1 MERLIEILE
10 EIQPEIDYTTCT
22 DLIDGH
28 YLDSLSIISLV
39 AELEEEFDITIPTV
53 DTVPDNFNSAENLWT
68 LITRLQEES

>member
-39 AELEEEFDITIPTV
+39 AELEEEFDIAIPTV
-53 DTVPDNFNSAENLWT
+53 DIVPDNFNSAENLWT
-68 LITRLQEES
+68 LIMRLQEEA

>member
-39 AELEEEFDITIPTV
+39 AELEEELDITIPTV
-53 DTVPDNFNSAENLWT
+53 DIVPDNFNSAENLWT